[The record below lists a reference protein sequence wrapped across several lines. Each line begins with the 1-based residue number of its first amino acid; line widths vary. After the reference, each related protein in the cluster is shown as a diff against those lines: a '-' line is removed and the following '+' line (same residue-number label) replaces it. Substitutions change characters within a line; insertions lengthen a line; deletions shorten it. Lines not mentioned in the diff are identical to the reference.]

1 MRFVNCSPIFTLSFS
16 LLGYFTQIHSIMH
29 TILGA
34 GGVVANEVVQEL
46 RKNNVQY
53 QLVSRK
59 PRKAGDERWIGADLM
74 DAKAVKDA
82 VKGSSVVYLV
92 AGLAYDFR
100 IWQDLWPR
108 IMTNTIEAC
117 RTANA
122 KLIFFDNVYAYGL
135 VKGAMTESTPYNL
148 SSKKGEVRARIAT
161 QLMEETR
168 RGNLY
173 ALIARAA
180 DFYGPKYDKSVIGV
194 MAFERLAKGGSAM
207 LMMSDSS
214 VHSYTYTPDIGKALY
229 ILAQN
234 DSSFN
239 QVWHVPTA
247 PNPLTGKQFV
257 EQIAAAFGV
266 KPRYNVL
273 GKFMMSILGIFNHD
287 IKEVVEM
294 LYQWESDYIFDSSK
308 FEKEF
313 SVKSTPYEVGI
324 KEAAATYKPGA

>member
-1 MRFVNCSPIFTLSFS
+1 
-16 LLGYFTQIHSIMH
+16 MH

-34 GGVVANEVVQEL
+34 GGAVANEVVKEL
-46 RKNNVQY
+46 RRNNAQY

-59 PRKAGDERWIGADLM
+59 PKPAGGERWIPADLL
-74 DAKAVKDA
+74 DAQAVKDA

-92 AGLAYDFR
+92 AGLKYDIR
-100 IWQDLWPR
+100 VWQEQWPR

-117 RTANA
+117 KTANA

-135 VKGAMTESTPYNL
+135 VRGAMTESTPYNP
-148 SSKKGEVRARIAT
+148 SSKKGEVRARIAK
-161 QLMEETR
+161 QLIEETQ
-168 RGNLY
+168 RGNLQ

-180 DFYGPKYDKSVIGV
+180 DFYGPRYEKSVIGV
-194 MAFERLAKGGSAM
+194 MAFDRLAKGGSAM
-207 LMMSDSS
+207 LIMSDKT

-239 QVWHVPTA
+239 QVWHLPTA

-273 GKFMMSILGIFNHD
+273 GKFMMSMLGIFNHD

-294 LYQWESDYIFDSSK
+294 LYQNEFDYIFDSSK
-308 FEKEF
+308 FEKTF
-313 SVKSTPYEVGI
+313 GATATLYEVGI
-324 KEAAATYKPGA
+324 KEAAATYKTVTS